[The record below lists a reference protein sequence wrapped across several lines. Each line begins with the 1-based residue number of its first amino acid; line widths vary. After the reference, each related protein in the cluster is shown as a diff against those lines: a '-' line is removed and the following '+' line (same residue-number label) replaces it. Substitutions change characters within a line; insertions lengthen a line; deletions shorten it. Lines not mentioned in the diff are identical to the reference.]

1 MFHTLTLTIQKK
13 YNGKFSNGAKCF
25 LQDFRKFQS
34 QCKENTQSDFKS
46 LNAIINADNDFV
58 YMFFISASLDY
69 LEMLKNEL
77 NEMLL
82 HRKTNFKHQLEYKFD
97 FGNIKNNFEK

>member
-13 YNGKFSNGAKCF
+13 YNGKFSNGAMFF
-25 LQDFRKFQS
+25 LQDFRKFQNKH
-34 QCKENTQSDFKS
+34 KEDNASDFKG
-46 LNAIINADNDFV
+46 LNCIINANQEFV
-58 YMFFISASLDY
+58 YMFFISASTDY

-82 HRKTNFKHQLEYKFD
+82 HRKTTFEYPLEYKFD
-97 FGNIKNNFEK
+97 FVNIKNN